1 MVYFGASYGASD
13 FGGNMYLVLALTSLV
28 EIPANL
34 LAVDN
39 CERCALIILIV
50 FIEVLTQKDKYQPKT
65 TRFCQQVATNLTIS
79 SSCNKSG
86 LLQFVICRLVTTC

>member
-13 FGGNMYLVLALTSLV
+13 FGGNMYFVLALTSLV

-50 FIEVLTQKDKYQPKT
+50 FIEV
-65 TRFCQQVATNLTIS
+65 VTNLSIS
-79 SSCNKSG
+79 
-86 LLQFVICRLVTTC
+86 